1 MDLFKCLKKFA
12 GLAAAA
18 AIVVGTVSPS
28 WQVTALD
35 NTDNISETES
45 VSADVTPSSSLFDL
59 SREKKGDGS
68 SYISNASIEYQSGT
82 DWISVANAKNI
93 PADARLRI
101 TVDYEKIPSS
111 SVRANNNTVTY
122 TLPSLLYEPKVTSGI
137 IQNENGEQIGTISA
151 DSDNRM
157 ISMVFND
164 SHLSGD
170 TISGSF
176 TFTASADR
184 STINQYPTQTV
195 TIGPINIDLN
205 FETDSVA
212 RLGDISIS
220 KAKPSYIAADST
232 SGYLEYTVTVTNGN
246 EEMPDVV
253 VADKLSDAS
262 WVFADSSEPYSGVT
276 AAVKTL
282 TDKSSDSTWTGP
294 YETISDGKSHGTVS
308 YTTEDLPDK
317 TASSHAWLKWNI
329 GTMAANE
336 TRTLTYRVKV
346 NSNFVGL
353 SADNAVGNTAVLY
366 SKSYPHGNS
375 AVTYKPDVA
384 VSSQKTAG
392 NVIDNGNNTISIP
405 YTITVTAGS
414 SNTWTLRNVKLN
426 DRLSGQSGI
435 TAAVL
440 QKYGVTYSDFKVDG
454 KTGYTLKNY
463 ATGTS
468 TSPYFD
474 FYFGDLAPGQTKVIT
489 YKVTLNKAI
498 LTYQS
503 GDISL
508 TNSMRIFSD
517 DSQGD
522 NYHNRSMSSSS
533 SSKSIGS
540 KQWDRKM
547 HGDKLATEKT
557 QTVSG
562 GTVYESLNGNWQK
575 ASDQSAQT
583 VTIPAGSYQYQVVVN
598 ETGDW
603 DVSSAMMQDAL
614 GDSNGSYLA
623 YKGYLRLDYYS
634 NGISSTASSDQA
646 AVSELQQGTPTKTV
660 WLWIDGMTSLSFIAS
675 QLDRSLG
682 RGAYLLTYYAS
693 PVNVENVSKVVNA
706 NTFKL
711 SGNVIGPG
719 DTTPVTMEGISVNT
733 SVVVDGAVNYSAQK
747 YGWYFDNDPE
757 KTVYKDDYSNG
768 KLYWVIDV
776 TGSKVPA
783 GTTFIDEPSS
793 SNIRGTSLAGVYI
806 GTVPDGQLFTDY
818 YAAMTDVNDD
828 VQKKNLTVLDS
839 NAYTVTKTNT
849 ELDLQLTK
857 DLTLTGSQHMFIVIR
872 TNPTS
877 GWTTER
883 ETKTF
888 SNKLSTK
895 EGTNSEKIERNTA
908 TLLANWGGTNF
919 KESVAMMA
927 KDGSGWH
934 NLSSSGTY
942 QNDSYPMKGNGYS
955 KVITNGSP
963 APTKNGIYLDWHIKI
978 NYAANESGT
987 VTVTDQLPSGVEPV
1001 YVRYFWAK
1009 GEGLKITMPEI
1020 TDGRVND
1027 QDWTDI
1033 GLKDTMSDG
1042 KTATLKSAY
1051 AYYNA
1056 STNQIMFDVANLQ
1069 KAPAGTD
1076 ASAATDAYSLEVQIV
1091 VYVTDPQLN
1100 HGQVTT
1106 SKTSKEFSNAM
1117 SVTKNGQVLTKDT
1130 ASMTVPSPKVG
1141 KTMNKYAKGS
1151 NQVSFSLN
1159 VNPYSADL
1167 APGSDVITLIDDMD
1181 KSVSFDPDS
1190 IVVKDSSHNV
1200 ITDIIAS
1207 ISDIV
1212 DSHGAVT
1219 GHRLSL
1225 ILPDEKNLTITYN
1238 GVFTAKLGTTISV
1251 TNKAYWQG
1259 YEIDTPQ
1266 IYKESVEYTV
1276 DSIGI
1281 SSTAPKIQIVKYDA
1295 DLLSK
1300 KLSKAVFQIQRAVY
1314 DESTRSWSA
1323 DPSSASYTVTTADD
1337 GTAVFSTATT
1347 AQDFMEYDT
1356 VYMIYEKTAPPG
1368 YKLDQT
1374 KHLVEVAA
1382 YNKTTNTYSD
1392 RSADEAKGV
1401 TVNYHGSIY
1410 TMNLYNQKGVLPIVK
1425 KFQDMTGKELTK
1437 ADIPDGTYSFG
1448 LYTSDSPSA
1457 SKEPLQILDI
1467 VYQGG
1472 AYSYYLTY
1480 AGWGL
1485 KNVKEDTAQFVDL
1498 AIGSEY
1504 YVYELDASGKPVMN
1518 YDSSVPTT
1526 AFTAQNGLSF
1536 EASYS
1541 SDGVA
1546 ITDAGN
1552 ASVTIINRR
1561 HFEYEPVTGVKLTDD
1576 KLLSW
1581 ALVLVVGIFLT
1592 GLLKRMGKDM

>member
-12 GLAAAA
+12 GIAAAA

-59 SREKKGDGS
+59 SLEKKEDGS

-151 DSDNRM
+151 DSGNRM

-184 STINQYPTQTV
+184 SMINQVPTQTV
-195 TIGPINIDLN
+195 TIGPIDIVLN
-205 FETDSVA
+205 FEQDSVA

-220 KAKPSYIAADST
+220 KAKPLYIASDST
-232 SGYLEYTVTVTNGN
+232 SGYLEYTITVTNGN

-282 TDKSSDSTWTGP
+282 TDKSSDSTWAGP
-294 YETISDGKSHGTVS
+294 YETISDGKPHGTVS
-308 YTTEDLPDK
+308 YTTEALPDK
-317 TASSHAWLKWNI
+317 TVSSHAWLKWNI

-353 SADNAVGNTAVLY
+353 SADNAVGNTVALY

-375 AVTYKPDVA
+375 AVTYKPDAA

-392 NVIDNGNNTISIP
+392 NVIDNGDNTISIP
-405 YTITVTAGS
+405 YTIKVTAGS

-508 TNSMRIFSD
+508 INSMRVFSD

-522 NYHNRSMSSSS
+522 KYHNKSMSSSS

-547 HGDKLATEKT
+547 HGDKLETEKT

-562 GTVYESLNGNWQK
+562 GTVYESLNGSWQK
-575 ASDQSAQT
+575 ASNQSAKT

-660 WLWIDGMTSLSFIAS
+660 WLRIDGMTSLSFIAS
-675 QLDRSLG
+675 QLDSSLG

-711 SGNVIGPG
+711 SGNVIGPS

-733 SVVVDGAVNYSAQK
+733 SVVVDGAVNYSVQK
-747 YGWYFDNDPE
+747 YGWYFDNNPE
-757 KTVYKDDYSNG
+757 NADYSNG

-783 GTTFIDEPSS
+783 GTTFIDEPTSS
-793 SNIRGTSLAGVYI
+793 YIRGTSLAGVYI
-806 GTVPDGQLFTDY
+806 GSVPDGQLFTDY

-839 NAYTVTKTNT
+839 NAYTVTKANT
-849 ELDLQLTK
+849 ELDLQLK
-857 DLTLTGSQHMFIVIR
+857 QDLTLTGSQHMFIVIR
-872 TNPTS
+872 TDPVDRWS
-877 GWTTER
+877 SER
-883 ETKTF
+883 DTKTF

-895 EGTNSEKIERNTA
+895 EGTNSNKIERNTA

-919 KESVAMMA
+919 KENVAVMA

-942 QNDSYPMKGNGYS
+942 QNDSWPMTGNGYS

-1033 GLKDTMSDG
+1033 GLKNTKSDG
-1042 KTATLKSAY
+1042 GTATSKSAY

-1069 KAPAGTD
+1069 KAPAGTSPD
-1076 ASAATDAYSLEVQIV
+1076 NAKDAYSLEVQIV

-1100 HGQVTT
+1100 HGQV
-1106 SKTSKEFSNAM
+1106 TSKEFSNAM

-1141 KTMNKYAKGS
+1141 KTMNHVEGS
-1151 NQVSFSLN
+1151 NQISFSLN

-1190 IVVKDSSHNV
+1190 IVVKDSSQNV
-1200 ITDIIAS
+1200 ITDIIAA

-1212 DSHGAVT
+1212 DSSGAVT

-1225 ILPDEKNLTITYN
+1225 VLPDEKNLTITYN
-1238 GVFTAKLGTTISV
+1238 GVFTAMPGTTISV

-1259 YEIDTPQ
+1259 YEISTPQ
-1266 IYKESVEYTV
+1266 INNQSVEYKV
-1276 DSIGI
+1276 DATSI
-1281 SSTAPKIQIVKYDA
+1281 SFTAPQIQIVKYDA

-1337 GTAVFSTATT
+1337 GTAVFSTVTT

-1382 YNKTTNTYSD
+1382 YNSTTKTYSN

-1410 TMNLYNQKGVLPIVK
+1410 TMNLYNQKSVLPIVK
-1425 KFQDMTGKELTK
+1425 KFQDMTGKELTG

-1457 SKEPLQILDI
+1457 SDAPLQTLNI
-1467 VYQGG
+1467 VSQGG
-1472 AYSYYLTY
+1472 VYSYYLTY

-1485 KNVKEDTAQFVDL
+1485 KNVQVDTAQFVDL

-1504 YVYELDASGKPVMN
+1504 YVYELDASGNPVMN

-1541 SDGVA
+1541 SDGVV

-1552 ASVTIINRR
+1552 ASVTITNRR

>member
-59 SREKKGDGS
+59 SSKKKEDGS

-82 DWISVANAKNI
+82 DWISVANAENI
-93 PADARLRI
+93 PADAKLRI

-111 SVRANNNTVTY
+111 SVKANNNTVTY

-151 DSDNRM
+151 DSGNRM
-157 ISMVFND
+157 ISMVFDD

-184 STINQYPTQTV
+184 SMINQDPTQEV
-195 TIGPINIDLN
+195 TIGPIKIDLN
-205 FETDSVA
+205 FEQDSVA

-220 KAKPSYIAADST
+220 KAKPSYIAVDST
-232 SGYLEYTVTVTNGN
+232 SGYLEYTITVTNGN

-282 TDKSSDSTWTGP
+282 TDKSSGSTWTGP
-294 YETISDGKSHGTVS
+294 YETISDGKPHGTVS
-308 YTTEDLPDK
+308 YTTDALPDK
-317 TASSHAWLKWNI
+317 TVSSHAWLKWNI

-353 SADNAVGNTAVLY
+353 SADNAVGNTAALY

-375 AVTYKPDVA
+375 AVTYKPDAA

-392 NVIDNGNNTISIP
+392 NVIDNGDNTISIP

-440 QKYGVTYSDFKVDG
+440 QKYEVKYSDFKVNG
-454 KTGYTLKNY
+454 ETGNYTLKNY

-508 TNSMRIFSD
+508 INSMRVFSD

-522 NYHNRSMSSSS
+522 KYHNKSMSSSS

-547 HGDKLATEKT
+547 HGDKLETEET

-562 GTVYESLNGNWQK
+562 GTVYESLNGSWQK
-575 ASDQSAQT
+575 ASNQSAQP

-660 WLWIDGMTSLSFIAS
+660 WLRIDGMTSLSFIAS
-675 QLDRSLG
+675 QLDSSLG

-719 DTTPVTMEGISVNT
+719 DNTPVTMEGISVNT
-733 SVVVDGAVNYSAQK
+733 SVVVDGAVNYSVQK
-747 YGWYFDNDPE
+747 YGWYFDNNPE
-757 KTVYKDDYSNG
+757 NADYSNG

-783 GTTFIDEPSS
+783 GTTFIDEPTSS
-793 SNIRGTSLAGVYI
+793 YIRGTSLAGVYI
-806 GTVPDGQLFTDY
+806 GSVPDGQLFTDY

-839 NAYTVTKTNT
+839 NAYTVTKANT
-849 ELDLQLTK
+849 ELDLQLK
-857 DLTLTGSQHMFIVIR
+857 QDLTLTGSQHMFIVIR
-872 TNPTS
+872 TDPVDRWS
-877 GWTTER
+877 SER
-883 ETKTF
+883 DTKTF

-895 EGTNSEKIERNTA
+895 EGTNSNKIERNTA

-919 KESVAMMA
+919 KENVAVMA

-942 QNDSYPMKGNGYS
+942 QNDSYPMTGNGYS

-1033 GLKDTMSDG
+1033 GLKNTKSDG
-1042 KTATLKSAY
+1042 GTATSKSAY

-1069 KAPAGTD
+1069 KAPAGTAPGD
-1076 ASAATDAYSLEVQIV
+1076 AKDAYSLEVQIV
-1091 VYVTDPQLN
+1091 VYVTDPQFN
-1100 HGQVTT
+1100 HGQV
-1106 SKTSKEFSNAM
+1106 TSKEFSNAM

-1141 KTMNKYAKGS
+1141 KTMNHVEGS

-1190 IVVKDSSHNV
+1190 IVVKDSSQNV

-1259 YEIDTPQ
+1259 YEISEPQ
-1266 IYKESVEYTV
+1266 IKQKSVEYNV

-1281 SSTAPKIQIVKYDA
+1281 SSTAPKIKIVKYDA

-1300 KLSKAVFQIQRAVY
+1300 KLSKAEFQIQRAVY
-1314 DESTRSWSA
+1314 DESTGSWSA
-1323 DPSSASYTVTTADD
+1323 DPSFVSYTVTTADD
-1337 GTAVFSTATT
+1337 GTAVFSTDTT
-1347 AQDFMEYDT
+1347 GQDFMEYDT

-1410 TMNLYNQKGVLPIVK
+1410 TMNLYNQKSDLTIVK
-1425 KFQDMTGKELTK
+1425 KFQDMTGKELK
-1437 ADIPDGTYSFG
+1437 GADIPDGTYSFG

-1457 SKEPLQILDI
+1457 NDAPLQTLNI

-1480 AGWGL
+1480 KGWGL
-1485 KNVKEDTAQFVDL
+1485 KNVKVDTAKFVDL